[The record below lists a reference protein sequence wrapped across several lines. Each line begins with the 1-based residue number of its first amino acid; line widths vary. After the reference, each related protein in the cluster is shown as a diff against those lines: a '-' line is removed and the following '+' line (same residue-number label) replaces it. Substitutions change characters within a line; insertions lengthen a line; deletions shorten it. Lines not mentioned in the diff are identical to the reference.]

1 MATTVDQTENEG
13 ATKPDAVRVTVRF
26 ITIMQRYSG
35 EGKREVEMELPT
47 RPDQAVALIVERFE
61 IPWQDN
67 LERQARIFIEGLS
80 YDAFLA
86 SEERL
91 KDGDTISFIPIS
103 GGG

>member
-1 MATTVDQTENEG
+1 MATAGDQSGDTATTTPDTVQ
-13 ATKPDAVRVTVRF
+13 VTVRF

-47 RPDQAVALIVERFE
+47 RPEQAVALIIERFQ

-67 LERQARIFIEGLS
+67 LERQVRIFIEGLA

-91 KDGDTISFIPIS
+91 KDGDTIFFIPIS

>member
-1 MATTVDQTENEG
+1 MSPDTVQ
-13 ATKPDAVRVTVRF
+13 VTVRF

-35 EGKREVEMELPT
+35 EGKRELEMELPA
-47 RPDQAVALIVERFE
+47 RPDLAVDLIIEQFQ

-86 SEERL
+86 SEKYL